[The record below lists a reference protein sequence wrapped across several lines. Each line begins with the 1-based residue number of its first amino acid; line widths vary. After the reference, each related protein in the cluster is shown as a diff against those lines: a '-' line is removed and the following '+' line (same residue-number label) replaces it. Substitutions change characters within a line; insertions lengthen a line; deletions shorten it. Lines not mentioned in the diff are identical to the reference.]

1 MIENPFKYILHLK
14 LTSEVQIYS
23 FTNNLQHLSVQIS
36 FLKHG

>member
-14 LTSEVQIYS
+14 LTSEVQIS
-23 FTNNLQHLSVQIS
+23 SNNSEHLSVQIS